1 MVSRFLIQESCVK
14 SVECLSIQKV
24 EFGHYLSSRQYTESK
39 KMKEGLVTGTL
50 EHDFSSVLVSDSF
63 VQKKIIFQ
71 PADGS
76 MKGSETHFWL
86 QNSPQGPI

>member
-1 MVSRFLIQESCVK
+1 
-14 SVECLSIQKV
+14 
-24 EFGHYLSSRQYTESK
+24 
-39 KMKEGLVTGTL
+39 MKEGLVTGTL